1 MNLEFYA
8 AFVVAT
14 AVMILIPGP
23 SVMLTVAHTM
33 AFGMR
38 RAMVTLAGIICGI
51 GSQLAVALLG
61 MTSFMLLL
69 ADWFEV
75 LRWAGVAYLIYLGV
89 QQWRAAPE
97 AEAEGAGIGRSGRSL
112 FAQGY
117 LVTVANP
124 KSLVFLAAF
133 FPQFI
138 DPAVPLG
145 LQLPILSVTFIVIAF
160 VFTWIWCLPAA
171 RAGTWF
177 RKPGRVRLRNRI
189 SGGLMMGAGL
199 GLAVVRRG

>member
-1 MNLEFYA
+1 MNLELFV

-14 AVMILIPGP
+14 AIMILIPGP

-33 AFGMR
+33 SFGMR
-38 RAMVTLAGIICGI
+38 RTMVTLVGIVCGI
-51 GSQLAVALLG
+51 ATQLAIALIG

-89 QQWRAAPE
+89 QQWRARPE
-97 AEAEGAGIGRSGRSL
+97 EEGEGAALSRSGRSL
-112 FAQGY
+112 FAQGF

-133 FPQFI
+133 FPQFV
-138 DPAVPLG
+138 DPAVPLA
-145 LQLPILSVTFIVIAF
+145 LQLPVLSVSFLVIAF
-160 VFTWIWCLPAA
+160 VFTWLWCLPAA
-171 RAGTWF
+171 RAGAWF
-177 RKPGRVRLRNRI
+177 RGPRRIRLRNRI

>member
-1 MNLEFYA
+1 MNLELFA
-8 AFVVAT
+8 AFLLAT

-38 RAMVTLAGIICGI
+38 RAMVTLIGIVCGI
-51 GSQLAVALLG
+51 STQLAVALAG

-75 LRWAGVAYLIYLGV
+75 LRWAGVAYLIYLGI
-89 QQWRAAPE
+89 QQWRAPPE
-97 AEAEGAGIGRSGRSL
+97 AEAGEEGAGRSGRSL

-133 FPQFI
+133 FPQFV

-145 LQLPILSVTFIVIAF
+145 VQLPIMSAAFIAIAF
-160 VFTWIWCLPAA
+160 VFTWLWCLPAS
-171 RAGTWF
+171 RAGAWF
-177 RKPGRVRLRNRI
+177 RKPGRLRLRNRV

-199 GLAVVRRG
+199 GLAIVRRG